1 MTSSTKNPTGAT
13 RAKPPKR
20 KPPSVKRGAKRGGN
34 RWVFPTVLA
43 GIVVLGIVAVAL
55 VATGDDDAKAPGGK
69 EAVTEVASEVS
80 ISGKSLP
87 RYTGSGNDPAVGT
100 AAPGIE
106 SVDFQDEPA
115 SAGGATGRPYA
126 LVFLAHWCPHCQA
139 EVPRLVA
146 VGQGGKIEGVEVTAV
161 ATGTSPDQPNYPPSE
176 WLAREDWPYGVV
188 LDDEQGTAGNAFGLS
203 AYPFLV
209 FVDADG
215 NVAGRTSGEIS
226 EEDLTAIF
234 SALAKGDPLPIP
246 GAGAGTQR

>member
-1 MTSSTKNPTGAT
+1 MSKPQRRASSHVT
-13 RAKPPKR
+13 RRAAPPPPPRR
-20 KPPSVKRGAKRGGN
+20 K
-34 RWVFPTVLA
+34 FPVIPA
-43 GIVVLGIVAVAL
+43 AIGGIVLLAVVAFVVVQLQGGDEGASPGQTQP
-55 VATGDDDAKAPGGK
+55 VTVTGQ
-69 EAVTEVASEVS
+69 
-80 ISGKSLP
+80 SLP
-87 RYTGSGNDPAVGT
+87 RLSATDD
-100 AAPGIE
+100 AAL
-106 SVDFQDEPA
+106 
-115 SAGGATGRPYA
+115 GRPA
-126 LVFLAHWCPHCQA
+126 PEFSGRNFIGDPVEIRNDGRGKVLVFMAHWCPHCQA